1 MVGRKKEKAL
11 KPPKSLHV
19 GVYPGTFDPIT
30 FGHLDIIQR
39 ATRLVDRLIVG
50 VAMNVTKDPFFS
62 IEDRVAMIED
72 EIKTLP
78 LSPDIEIQ
86 VKPFNNLLVD
96 FAKEEGAQLLIRGLR
111 AVSDFEYEFQMA
123 GTNRKLSPELET
135 VFLVASESYQL
146 IASNLVKEIAR
157 LKGNTSPFVS
167 PKVALRLKERFLGR

>member
-1 MVGRKKEKAL
+1 LRA
-11 KPPKSLHV
+11 PKSLHI

-39 ATRLVDRLIVG
+39 ATRLVDRLIIG
-50 VAMNVTKDPFFS
+50 VATNVSKDPFFS
-62 IEDRVAMIED
+62 IEERVAMIEA
-72 EIKTLP
+72 EIKSLP
-78 LSPDIEIQ
+78 LPVDVEVH
-86 VKPFNNLLVD
+86 VKTFNNLLVN

-157 LKGNTSPFVS
+157 LKGDTSPFVS
-167 PKVALRLKERFLGR
+167 PKVAQKLKERFLNQS

>member
-1 MVGRKKEKAL
+1 MKVEKS
-11 KPPKSLHV
+11 KQLHI

-39 ATRLVDRLIVG
+39 ATRLVDRLIIA
-50 VAMNVTKDPFFS
+50 VATNVKKEPLFS
-62 IEDRVAMIED
+62 IEERVEMIQVEL
-72 EIKTLP
+72 KTLP
-78 LSPDIEIQ
+78 LPQDVEII
-86 VKPFNNLLVD
+86 VKPFNTLLVH
-96 FAKEEGAQLLIRGLR
+96 FAKEEGAQVLIRGLR

-157 LKGNTSPFVS
+157 LEGDTTPFVS
-167 PKVALRLKERFLGR
+167 HEVAERLKGRAQ